1 MSYTIQAIGDK
12 FVMNGVESNF
22 VGDLLFKIADD
33 NDLVGIRAESESH
46 LLAALEYHGIVVHL
60 LEEDGSKM
68 VW

>member
-1 MSYTIQAIGDK
+1 MSYIIQAIGDK

-22 VGDLLFKIADD
+22 IGDLLFKIADE
-33 NDLVGIRAESESH
+33 NDLVGIRVDSESH

-68 VW
+68 EW

>member
-33 NDLVGIRAESESH
+33 NDLVGIRVDSESE
-46 LLAALEYHGIVVHL
+46 LLSALEYHGIVVNL

-68 VW
+68 EW

>member
-22 VGDLLFKIADD
+22 IGDLLFKIADD

-46 LLAALEYHGIVVHL
+46 LLSALGYHGIVVHL

-68 VW
+68 EW